1 MSSKNEERVMHSRR
15 DNRELMINDKEDE
28 VNEISMTGSDSI
40 FDCFLICCSTNII
53 FVGYFHY
60 LNRLHFFGTK
70 NELELHKYVKIK
82 VFVIL
87 LCLLKTLK
95 C

>member
-28 VNEISMTGSDSI
+28 VNEISMTGSDFI

-60 LNRLHFFGTK
+60 LNRLHFFWNKKRT
-70 NELELHKYVKIK
+70 
-82 VFVIL
+82 
-87 LCLLKTLK
+87 
-95 C
+95 